1 MATANTLWRSLAA
14 TALVLVLSTGHA
26 RAAEAPPPLPAL
38 GAELSGLTVSGISSG
53 AFMAVQFQVAH
64 AQLVSGAGVIAGGP
78 YYCAEGSIRRALT
91 QCMAPSWWAALPS
104 LDELRARAEAIA
116 GAGRIDPLEHLSDDR
131 VWLFSG
137 GRDSIVDTTVME
149 RLAAFY
155 GQWIAPSA
163 IRFVKLP
170 EAGHA
175 MISIVAPAANPC
187 GSEQSPFINRCGDFD
202 AAGEMLGYLL
212 GRLRPAASTL
222 SGEMLRFDQGA
233 FVAGKAID
241 AGLADAAY
249 AFVPQACHSNAC
261 RVHVVFH
268 GCRQSTAQ
276 IGRRFVDGAGYN
288 RWADSNRIIVLYPQ
302 VEPRYGLALGSWQ
315 WLNNPFGCWDWWGY
329 SGSDYATQG
338 GVQIKAVRA
347 MLERLAAPRQP
358 QAAPAARQP

>member
-1 MATANTLWRSLAA
+1 
-14 TALVLVLSTGHA
+14 
-26 RAAEAPPPLPAL
+26 
-38 GAELSGLTVSGISSG
+38 
-53 AFMAVQFQVAH
+53 
-64 AQLVSGAGVIAGGP
+64 
-78 YYCAEGSIRRALT
+78 
-91 QCMAPSWWAALPS
+91 
-104 LDELRARAEAIA
+104 
-116 GAGRIDPLEHLSDDR
+116 

-137 GRDSIVDTTVME
+137 GRDSIVDTAVME

-358 QAAPAARQP
+358 QADPAARQP